1 MRAVRGDP
9 VRADAVG
16 LVRKAHGR
24 AASDGDAPE
33 LNRAGEVAHVVEG
46 CPVRREGEPRRAA
59 RVEDPCQRRG
69 QGPSVARVGGECG
82 AVGGRVLAA
91 VAVLALLAC
100 GCAPGGGIA
109 GAPTPSAAAP
119 AMSET
124 VIQSGL
130 VVPWDV
136 AVAADG
142 RMFVTERP
150 GTISVFES
158 TAKMAKR
165 IAMAQ
170 VAGVRAMGE
179 AGLLGLALDPDFA
192 STALLYVCVS
202 RTDQGEWRNQILRYR
217 LSGTTL
223 MLDGVVMR
231 AGIAAAGVHDSCR
244 LRFGPDRKLWIAT
257 GDAGQG
263 ALAQDAA
270 SLNGK
275 VLRINVDGSV
285 PDDNPTLRGQSAPG
299 PVYAVGLRNPGGI
312 AFQPGERLGYTA
324 SVTDKKLSMG
334 TVTLPLCI
342 MDTNEARISRCAM
355 DALGAPPSS
364 TEPPQIQVI
373 PPPPPPPPP

>member
-1 MRAVRGDP
+1 
-9 VRADAVG
+9 
-16 LVRKAHGR
+16 
-24 AASDGDAPE
+24 
-33 LNRAGEVAHVVEG
+33 
-46 CPVRREGEPRRAA
+46 
-59 RVEDPCQRRG
+59 
-69 QGPSVARVGGECG
+69 
-82 AVGGRVLAA
+82 
-91 VAVLALLAC
+91 
-100 GCAPGGGIA
+100 
-109 GAPTPSAAAP
+109 
-119 AMSET
+119 MSET

-165 IAMAQ
+165 IATAQ

-192 STALLYVCVS
+192 SNALLYVCAS
-202 RTDQGEWRNQILRYR
+202 RTDQGEWRNQILRYH

-223 MLDGVVMR
+223 TLDGVVIR
-231 AGIAAAGVHDSCR
+231 VGIAAAGVHDACR

-263 ALAQDAA
+263 TLAQDAA

-275 VLRINVDGSV
+275 ILRINVDGSV
-285 PDDNPTLRGQSAPG
+285 PNDNPTLRGQSAPG

-312 AFQPGERLGYTA
+312 AFQPGTGACYVVDAGDQMQDEIDEVSAGANFGWPTILGPNGAARGFADPAWSSGTSTLAVAGAAFLSGPEWGAWSDSLVVATLKEQDLRRFSVDATHVTERGILLDQKYGRLRAVTA
-324 SVTDKKLSMG
+324 APDGSLLVTTSNGSGDRIIKIG
-334 TVTLPLCI
+334 P
-342 MDTNEARISRCAM
+342 AR
-355 DALGAPPSS
+355 
-364 TEPPQIQVI
+364 
-373 PPPPPPPPP
+373 

>member
-1 MRAVRGDP
+1 M
-9 VRADAVG
+9 
-16 LVRKAHGR
+16 
-24 AASDGDAPE
+24 
-33 LNRAGEVAHVVEG
+33 
-46 CPVRREGEPRRAA
+46 
-59 RVEDPCQRRG
+59 
-69 QGPSVARVGGECG
+69 
-82 AVGGRVLAA
+82 GGRVIAAAA
-91 VAVLALLAC
+91 VLVLTAC
-100 GCAPGGGIA
+100 ACAPGGGIV
-109 GAPTPSAAAP
+109 GAPSPSAAAP
-119 AMSET
+119 ATSEA

-130 VVPWDV
+130 IVPWDV

-165 IAMAQ
+165 IATAQ

-192 STALLYVCVS
+192 SNPLLYVCAS

-223 MLDGVVMR
+223 TLDGVVMR
-231 AGIAAAGVHDSCR
+231 TGIAAAGVRDACR

-275 VLRINVDGSV
+275 VLRINADGSV
-285 PDDNPTLRGQSAPG
+285 PSDNPTLKGQSAPG

-312 AFQPGERLGYTA
+312 AFQPGTGDCYVVDAGDQMQDEIDLVTAGANFGWPSALGPGGSLRGFNDPAWSSGTA
-324 SVTDKKLSMG
+324 SYAVAGAVFLTGAEWGSWTDSLI
-334 TVTLPLCI
+334 VATLKEQ
-342 MDTNEARISRCAM
+342 DVRRFSVDAGQVVARDVLFDQKYGRLRSATTAP
-355 DALGAPPSS
+355 DGALILTTSNGNGDRIIRVAPAR
-364 TEPPQIQVI
+364 
-373 PPPPPPPPP
+373 

>member
-1 MRAVRGDP
+1 M
-9 VRADAVG
+9 
-16 LVRKAHGR
+16 
-24 AASDGDAPE
+24 
-33 LNRAGEVAHVVEG
+33 
-46 CPVRREGEPRRAA
+46 
-59 RVEDPCQRRG
+59 
-69 QGPSVARVGGECG
+69 
-82 AVGGRVLAA
+82 GGRVLAA

-119 AMSET
+119 AISET

-136 AVAADG
+136 AVADDG

-165 IAMAQ
+165 IATAQ

-192 STALLYVCVS
+192 SNALLYVCAS
-202 RTDQGEWRNQILRYR
+202 RTDQGDWRNQILRYR
-217 LSGTTL
+217 LAGTTL
-223 MLDGVVMR
+223 TLDGVVMR
-231 AGIAAAGVHDSCR
+231 IGIAAAGVHDSCR

-263 ALAQDAA
+263 ALAQDAT
-270 SLNGK
+270 SFNGK

-285 PDDNPTLRGQSAPG
+285 PYDNPTLRGQAAPG
-299 PVYAVGLRNPGGI
+299 PVYAVGLRNPGGL
-312 AFQPGERLGYTA
+312 AFQPGTGACYVVDAGDQMQDEIDLVTAGANFGWPTALGPGGSLRGFSDPA
-324 SVTDKKLSMG
+324 WSSG
-334 TVTLPLCI
+334 TVSYAVAGAAFLSGAGWGAWDDSLVVATLKEQ
-342 MDTNEARISRCAM
+342 DVRRFSVEAGQVLARDVLFDQKYGRLRSATSAPDGALILTTSNGNGDRIIRVVPAR
-355 DALGAPPSS
+355 
-364 TEPPQIQVI
+364 
-373 PPPPPPPPP
+373 